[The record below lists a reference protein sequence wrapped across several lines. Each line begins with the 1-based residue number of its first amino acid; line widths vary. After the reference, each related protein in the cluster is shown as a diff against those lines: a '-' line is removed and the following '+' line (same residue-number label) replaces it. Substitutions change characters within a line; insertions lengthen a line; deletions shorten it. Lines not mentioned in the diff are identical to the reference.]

1 MEWGEGRVIW
11 LKNAEIEPVRPL
23 GRGCGLRKQ
32 SFDPGRRLRSSWRAP
47 NGIEKADFE
56 PESEAGAGA
65 IGLGGE
71 FYEYLH
77 CLIPGHAE
85 LAEFAGSA
93 GSAVSRPDFSLH
105 LPEEVKGLERGH
117 IVEVCL
123 FQLGFKR
130 RQGRIVELEYRQLH
144 TSVLGNLRIAAALLP
159 EF

>member
-32 SFDPGRRLRSSWRAP
+32 SFDPGRRLRSSWRGP
-47 NGIEKADFE
+47 NGIEKADSE
-56 PESEAGAGA
+56 PEGEAGAG
-65 IGLGGE
+65 E
-71 FYEYLH
+71 FYEDLH

-85 LAEFAGSA
+85 FAEFAGGA
-93 GSAVSRPDFSLH
+93 GGAVSRPDFSLH

-130 RQGRIVELEYRQLH
+130 RQGRIVELEY
-144 TSVLGNLRIAAALLP
+144 
-159 EF
+159 

>member
-1 MEWGEGRVIW
+1 M
-11 LKNAEIEPVRPL
+11 
-23 GRGCGLRKQ
+23 
-32 SFDPGRRLRSSWRAP
+32 RSSWRAP

-65 IGLGGE
+65 LGLGGE
-71 FYEYLH
+71 FYEDLH

-85 LAEFAGSA
+85 FAEFAGSA
-93 GSAVSRPDFSLH
+93 GGAVSRPDFSLH

-130 RQGRIVELEYRQLH
+130 RQGWIVELEY
-144 TSVLGNLRIAAALLP
+144 
-159 EF
+159 

>member
-1 MEWGEGRVIW
+1 MG
-11 LKNAEIEPVRPL
+11 LKKPIL
-23 GRGCGLRKQ
+23 SQ
-32 SFDPGRRLRSSWRAP
+32 RAKP
-47 NGIEKADFE
+47 
-56 PESEAGAGA
+56 GAGA

-85 LAEFAGSA
+85 FAEFAGSA

-130 RQGRIVELEYRQLH
+130 RQGWIVELEY
-144 TSVLGNLRIAAALLP
+144 
-159 EF
+159 

>member
-1 MEWGEGRVIW
+1 MEWGEGRLIG
-11 LKNAEIEPVRPL
+11 LRTAEIDPVGPS
-23 GRGCGLRKQ
+23 GRALGLRKQ

-47 NGIEKADFE
+47 NGIEKADSE
-56 PESEAGAGA
+56 PEGEAGAGA
-65 IGLGGE
+65 LGLGGE
-71 FYEYLH
+71 FYEDLH
-77 CLIPGHAE
+77 CLIPDHAE
-85 LAEFAGSA
+85 FAEFAGSA

-105 LPEEVKGLERGH
+105 LPEEVEGLERGH